1 MDASGRPVALVV
13 DRDPEVRATLQV
25 SLELRGWSASTAE
38 TLAEGVALAGSQHPD
53 LVVVDGDLPDGSGWE
68 LAEHLREDAQP
79 ACILLF
85 SAATDQTTGEEARR
99 LHVYPMSK
107 VDQQSLFRAIDKL
120 HAELTL
126 LEV

>member
-13 DRDPEVRATLQV
+13 DEDPEVRTALQV
-25 SLELRGWSASTAE
+25 SLELRGWATATAATLE
-38 TLAEGVALAGSQHPD
+38 EAAHLAESSHPD
-53 LVVVDGDLPDGSGWE
+53 LVVVDGQLPDGGGWS
-68 LAEHLREDAQP
+68 LAERLRDESQP

-85 SAATDQTTGEEARR
+85 SAATDQTTGQEARR

-107 VDQQSLFRAIDKL
+107 VDQPSLFRAIDKL